1 MIDESFIQAA
11 IKIRRNYL
19 KIQTNMSFYKK
30 KASEVVDNLE
40 VIIGEIQNLQESA
53 QNREIKSVEEALNE
67 LTKILNNAE
76 EEGKKLEQYIDP
88 LNKEIE
94 KLGEEEAELWRNI
107 KLKYSNIDEESIVN
121 YVKERLIK
129 ENLS

>member
-1 MIDESFIQAA
+1 
-11 IKIRRNYL
+11 
-19 KIQTNMSFYKK
+19 MSFYKK

-40 VIIGEIQNLQESA
+40 VIIGDIQKLQESA

-67 LTKILNNAE
+67 LTKILNSAE
-76 EEGKKLEQYIDP
+76 EEGKKLEEYISP

-94 KLGEEEAELWRNI
+94 KLAEEEAELWRNI
-107 KLKYSNIDEESIVN
+107 KLKYSNLEEESIVN

>member
-40 VIIGEIQNLQESA
+40 VIIGDIQNLQESA

>member
-40 VIIGEIQNLQESA
+40 VIIGDIQNLQESA

-67 LTKILNNAE
+67 LTKILNSAE
-76 EEGKKLEQYIDP
+76 EEGKKLEEYIAP

-94 KLGEEEAELWRNI
+94 KLAEEESELWRNI
-107 KLKYSNIDEESIVN
+107 KLKYSNLEEESIVN